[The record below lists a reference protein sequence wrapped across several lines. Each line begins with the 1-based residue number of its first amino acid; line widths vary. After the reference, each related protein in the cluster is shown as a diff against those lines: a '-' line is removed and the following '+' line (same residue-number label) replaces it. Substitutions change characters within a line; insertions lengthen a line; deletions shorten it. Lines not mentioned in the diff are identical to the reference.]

1 VGAFFGVKRTLLTVL
16 FGSLLGSV
24 IGIVII
30 SVSRKGR
37 DYELPFGAFLGL
49 GALLVIYFGTPL
61 LNWYQSLLY
70 IH

>member
-1 VGAFFGVKRTLLTVL
+1 
-16 FGSLLGSV
+16 
-24 IGIVII
+24 
-30 SVSRKGR
+30 
-37 DYELPFGAFLGL
+37 LPFGAFLGA